1 MEDNLKSGWKK
12 VGKDFASLG
21 KDFGKTFVK
30 TVKKGVSKATEWA
43 DEKEEK
49 KPDEKAEVPA
59 AQSRK
64 VICVDVPASEENEN
78 KVE

>member
-12 VGKDFASLG
+12 VGKDFASFG

-43 DEKEEK
+43 DKEE
-49 KPDEKAEVPA
+49 KPDEKADVPA